1 MYENFQSLKVPHFK
15 AFEKAFQSLKIRLGS
30 MTNGFKNVQQEK
42 CYHFFRSEKR
52 VTIKDDAIHE
62 ISAEQSSSN
71 KEQVKVF
78 RKELAEKG
86 ARLEAVMA
94 EKSQM
99 QNRIKVLEDRGFDG
113 KNKNLETIS
122 RYSKFTIIS
131 TVRLAV

>member
-1 MYENFQSLKVPHFK
+1 MILISLFNIDKT
-15 AFEKAFQSLKIRLGS
+15 FESL
-30 MTNGFKNVQQEK
+30 
-42 CYHFFRSEKR
+42 RSEKR
-52 VTIKDDAIHE
+52 VTIKDDATHE

-122 RYSKFTIIS
+122 RYAKYLPSLFLLTLFLFYKG
-131 TVRLAV
+131 